1 MILARSPAFQSS
13 PRPAYARRFHQ
24 PLYMIRIQVRSNEPL
39 ESALRR
45 FKRQCNYAGIFRLAK
60 KYNFFEKKSDRDR
73 RERRERIRT
82 MQRAQRRAMGPT
94 KVRRTAKKSK
104 FRKGRGNEV
113 NEAETAT
120 AEALEQKGKEI
131 RLTGDTSVT
140 AATTP
145 APQSPVEATSAE
157 TTPKAAPQATTS
169 GED

>member
-1 MILARSPAFQSS
+1 
-13 PRPAYARRFHQ
+13 
-24 PLYMIRIQVRSNEPL
+24 MIRIQVRPNEPL

-104 FRKGRGNEV
+104 FRKGGHEV

-120 AEALEQKGKEI
+120 AAALEEKGKEL
-131 RLTGDTSVT
+131 RLSQGANADATPVTPSDVAAAVSGKLDQPT
-140 AATTP
+140 AAP
-145 APQSPVEATSAE
+145 ANEAVE
-157 TTPKAAPQATTS
+157 
-169 GED
+169 

>member
-1 MILARSPAFQSS
+1 
-13 PRPAYARRFHQ
+13 
-24 PLYMIRIQVRSNEPL
+24 MIRIQVRPNEPL

-60 KYNFFEKKSDRDR
+60 KYNFYEKKSDEDR

-104 FRKGRGNEV
+104 FRKGGSEV

-120 AEALEQKGKEI
+120 AAALEEKGKEL
-131 RLTGDTSVT
+131 RLEAQGTAPVAESTPASAADVAAAVQSRVDPAPAGEV
-140 AATTP
+140 AATQP
-145 APQSPVEATSAE
+145 SADAPE
-157 TTPKAAPQATTS
+157 
-169 GED
+169 